1 MTKICLWALTVVGLC
16 APAPAAI
23 FTFEGVANFTAT
35 PFSVDSGTTTASF
48 ASPQGSV
55 FFVATTSVFSSLTG
69 NVLVDSDDASNEL
82 RILFSEPMQAI
93 SLLFALNTPVISDAL
108 SLSAFRTGMAVGSTS
123 AMGTVPGGFAFPEG
137 SLSFGGSVFDEVRL
151 TSAAIDFG
159 IDNVNVTPA
168 AGVPEPSSLWLGGAG
183 LAVLL
188 IRLRSQESGTI
199 FRRRCA
205 N

>member
-1 MTKICLWALTVVGLC
+1 MTKTCLWALTVVGLC

-23 FTFEGVANFTAT
+23 FTLEDVAPFTVT
-35 PFSVDSGTTTASF
+35 PFSVDSGSTTASF
-48 ASPQGSV
+48 SSPQGSA
-55 FFVATTSVFSSLTG
+55 FFVTNTTPFSSLTG
-69 NVLVDSDDASNEL
+69 NVLVDNDDAQNEL
-82 RILFSEPMQAI
+82 RILFSEPLQAI

-108 SLSAFRTGMAVGSTS
+108 SLNAFRSGMSVGSTS
-123 AMGTVPGGFAFPEG
+123 ATGTVPGGFAFPEG

-159 IDNVNVTPA
+159 IDNVDVTPA

-188 IRLRSQESGTI
+188 IRQSKRT
-199 FRRRCA
+199 
-205 N
+205 